1 MANTIIQI
9 KRSSTTA
16 KPVDGSLSAAELA
29 YSYNSEKLFL
39 GNPTGTGVIEIGG
52 GYWTNLALYAATTAN
67 TGGGATAIGAA
78 AFNTANAAFG
88 QGNTTLS
95 SLNSNWAVTN
105 AAYTQGNTTLSSL
118 NSNWAVTNA
127 AYTQANS
134 GVTIGT
140 GAFNVLN
147 VAYAAANSNAVSL
160 STNVAALAANVNT
173 LAGAAYPKTGGTISG
188 DVTVTGSL
196 TVSGTTTYVNTQTLL
211 VGDNIVTLNADL
223 PGNVQP
229 TENAGLEV
237 NRGART
243 SNAAF
248 IWNETANSWQFT
260 SNTLA
265 GVYSIVASQ
274 TDANNVGAAANNYA
288 AATYLTQSAFNT
300 ANANAVSLSANVAV
314 LAAAFVSNSQS
325 LSANVN
331 TLAAAF
337 VSNTQSLSANVNTL
351 AATFASANANNISL
365 ASNVAVLAA
374 AASDA
379 GFITSGTLGTAR
391 LSGSYTGITGVGTIT
406 AGTWNG
412 STVNVAYGGTGIV
425 SATLNGVLFGR
436 GGSGA
441 LQVTSAGTEG
451 QVLQAGATGVPSFAM
466 LDGGSF

>member
-52 GYWTNLALYAATTAN
+52 GYWTNLALYAAQTAN
-67 TGGGATAIGAA
+67 TGGGATAIAGR
-78 AFNTANAAFG
+78 AFDTANAAFG

-105 AAYTQGNTTLSSL
+105 AAYTQ
-118 NSNWAVTNA
+118 
-127 AYTQANS
+127 ANS
-134 GVTIGT
+134 GVTVGT

-331 TLAAAF
+331 TLAA
-337 VSNTQSLSANVNTL
+337 
-351 AATFASANANNISL
+351 TFASANANNISL

-451 QVLQAGATGVPSFAM
+451 QVLQASSTGVPSFAM